1 MNRLKILDWN
11 KWTNNTLTFLSPLA
25 TLYLLSVVANV
36 QSDGF
41 QVADFAPSEVV
52 IGAMMLY
59 VLNTALDFFKKFS
72 ATKQ

>member
-11 KWTNNTLTFLSPLA
+11 KWGHNTLTFLSPLA
-25 TLYLLSVVANV
+25 ILYLVSVIGSV

-41 QVADFAPSEVV
+41 QMADFAPSEVV
-52 IGAMMLY
+52 VGAMMLY
-59 VLNTALDFFKKFS
+59 VLNTALDFFRKFS